1 MNELGLHDGAHLI
14 KISLMGLRRARNK
27 ALHMKRLCVLVSVVC
42 VVAGTA
48 GAQTLSAPRPKA
60 VRAHAAKTPT
70 VAAASN
76 SDSDIRFSDPYAPPV
91 GVRKLAITRFPT
103 PESNS
108 PADQGGMSFTAGRDS
123 PDAPFTGGLKL
134 RF

>member
-1 MNELGLHDGAHLI
+1 
-14 KISLMGLRRARNK
+14 
-27 ALHMKRLCVLVSVVC
+27 MKRLCVTLVSVVC

-48 GAQTLSAPRPKA
+48 GAETLSAARSKT
-60 VRAHAAKTPT
+60 VRAHAAKTAT
-70 VAAASN
+70 VAVASKSA

-91 GVRKLAITRFPT
+91 GVRKLAITRFPP
-103 PESNS
+103 PETNA

-123 PDAPFTGGLKL
+123 PDAPFTGGLKF